1 MRKQGKYRGKM
12 VCVCVC
18 VCVCVE
24 IGLTMKGQQCISEQK
39 CICVFLSVKGET
51 GLYM

>member
-12 VCVCVC
+12 VW

-24 IGLTMKGQQCISEQK
+24 MGLTMKGQQCISEQK